1 MRILLLLAVAA
12 APACRNDC
20 SPNAEPRLTLG
31 TGEDGYYALDPV
43 DPTYE
48 LIHGLQGGWHLPIAI
63 DAAGLNATDIV
74 VVSYQGRIDGEVV
87 ARNDENWNTFTCNT
101 ETKTLQAWNT
111 YLIFDAE
118 SNCPLDGAEI
128 EVSASTLDAKGNP
141 ISASVVATVDDPLH
155 DETCGA

>member
-48 LIHGLQGGWHLPIAI
+48 LIHGIQGGWHLPIAI

-74 VVSYQGRIDGEVV
+74 VVVIAADDSIMPQTREAIAHARAAKVPIIV
-87 ARNDENWNTFTCNT
+87 AIN
-101 ETKTLQAWNT
+101 
-111 YLIFDAE
+111 I
-118 SNCPLDGAEI
+118 
-128 EVSASTLDAKGNP
+128 AS
-141 ISASVVATVDDPLH
+141 S
-155 DETCGA
+155 